1 MKLSAKSVSHE
12 VDLVQQKYVEQ
23 IRELQTM
30 LNDSEKARREAELQ
44 WQNYRKRE
52 AAVHEAIEKAKE
64 QADQREKF
72 YGDLCTKLEEERN
85 HFETLVIQERELR
98 MRSGN
103 AETES
108 RILDC
113 DP

>member
-1 MKLSAKSVSHE
+1 LKLSAKSVSHE

-52 AAVHEAIEKAKE
+52 AAVHEGE
-64 QADQREKF
+64 QQ
-72 YGDLCTKLEEERN
+72 
-85 HFETLVIQERELR
+85 V
-98 MRSGN
+98 RSLL
-103 AETES
+103 A
-108 RILDC
+108 L
-113 DP
+113 PVQKYKY